1 MERLD
6 LSKIVQHDFT
16 SREYNK
22 AVYDKKQI
30 VLHHTASGNG
40 VNGDINWW
48 LKDKKR
54 IGTCIIIAR
63 DGTIHQ
69 VFSSKYWAYHL
80 GENGKDHVSLGLRYR
95 RNDMESI
102 GIEIDSWGGLKKKG
116 DDWVSYTGTVVP
128 KENVQEYPD
137 EFRGYKAFEKYTPE
151 QIESVRQL
159 LVFWNERYD
168 IPLSYDEHIWDI
180 NRAALSGKP
189 GVYTHVSYRSDKSDC
204 HPQPELIEMLKALK

>member
-116 DDWVSYTGTVVP
+116 DDWVSYTEKVVS

-137 EFRGYKAFEKYTPE
+137 GFRGYKAFEKYTPE

-204 HPQPELIEMLKALK
+204 HPQPELIEMLKEL

>member
-54 IGTCIIIAR
+54 IGTCILIAR

-95 RNDMESI
+95 RNDMESV

-137 EFRGYKAFEKYTPE
+137 GFRGYKAFEKYTPE

-159 LVFWNERYD
+159 LVFWNERYN

-204 HPQPELIEMLKALK
+204 HPQPELIEMLKGLK

>member
-54 IGTCIIIAR
+54 IGTCILIAR

-116 DDWVSYTGTVVP
+116 GDWVSYTGKVVP
-128 KENVQEYPD
+128 KENVQEYHD
-137 EFRGYKAFEKYTPE
+137 GFRGYKAFEKYTPE

-159 LVFWNERYD
+159 LVFWNERYN

-204 HPQPELIEMLKALK
+204 HPQPELIEMLKTL

>member
-116 DDWVSYTGTVVP
+116 DDWVSYTEKVVS

-204 HPQPELIEMLKALK
+204 HPQPELIEMLKEL